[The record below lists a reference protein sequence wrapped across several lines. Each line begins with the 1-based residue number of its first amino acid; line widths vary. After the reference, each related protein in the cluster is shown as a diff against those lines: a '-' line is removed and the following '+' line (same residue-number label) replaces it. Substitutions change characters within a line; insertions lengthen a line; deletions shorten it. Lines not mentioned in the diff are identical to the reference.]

1 MEKLLFDKL
10 STGDYVSVAILL
22 ERKTPKQIAFVLSEL
37 PQDQLLSVCKELD
50 SGVLADVL
58 VLLDAEKQKQLI
70 EGLRDKELGEVM
82 DEVSPD
88 QTADLI
94 EDLPTNTAL
103 RIAESDDIAT
113 LLRTRSFL
121 TLKPLLR
128 EMNAVDIADVFNC
141 LEVQEIPLLFR
152 LLPKDLAAETF
163 VELDTQQ
170 QQALI
175 SRLNNVEL
183 RAVMEELFVDD
194 MVDILEEMPANVVKR
209 MLAQSDE
216 TTRAYVN
223 EILNYPKDSA
233 GSIMTVEFVSL
244 APTMTVDDA
253 YEKIRTTA
261 IDKET
266 IYTCYVVDEHKRLI
280 GIVTAKDLLLAQ
292 KTDII
297 GEIMESNIVYAH
309 TTEDREAVARM
320 LTEYGFLAI
329 PVVDDEMRLVGIV
342 TIDDAID
349 VLKEET
355 TEDISKMAAVA
366 PSTKPYLKTGVW
378 TIWRNRIPWLLVLM
392 ISATF
397 TGLILNKFEHKLA
410 LISSVLFAC
419 VPMIMDTGGNAGS
432 QASVTVIR
440 ALALGELNTK
450 DLLRVVWK
458 EMRASFLLGIS
469 LSIAC
474 FAKLMLIDNLLF
486 GYKDY
491 TVFTCV
497 VVSLALMCTVIIAK
511 LVGCILPMLAKKMK
525 LDPAVVASPFITTI
539 VDALALILYCSLAVG
554 LLGGL
559 TTM

>member
-50 SGVLADVL
+50 SGV
-58 VLLDAEKQKQLI
+58 
-70 EGLRDKELGEVM
+70 LRDKELGEVM

-378 TIWRNRIPWLLVLM
+378 AIWRNRIPWLLVLM

-458 EMRASFLLGIS
+458 EMRASILLGIS

-559 TTM
+559 TAM

>member
-1 MEKLLFDKL
+1 
-10 STGDYVSVAILL
+10 
-22 ERKTPKQIAFVLSEL
+22 
-37 PQDQLLSVCKELD
+37 
-50 SGVLADVL
+50 
-58 VLLDAEKQKQLI
+58 
-70 EGLRDKELGEVM
+70 M

-378 TIWRNRIPWLLVLM
+378 AIWRNRIPWLLVLM

>member
-1 MEKLLFDKL
+1 MEKLLFDNL

-378 TIWRNRIPWLLVLM
+378 AIWRNRIPWLLVLM

-491 TVFTCV
+491 TIFTCV

>member
-1 MEKLLFDKL
+1 MEKLLFDNL

-37 PQDQLLSVCKELD
+37 PQDQLLNVCKELD

-175 SRLNNVEL
+175 SRLSNVEL

-233 GSIMTVEFVSL
+233 GSIMTVEFISL

-309 TTEDREAVARM
+309 TTEDRETVARM

-355 TEDISKMAAVA
+355 TEDISKMAAVS
-366 PSTKPYLKTGVW
+366 PSTKPYLKTSVW
-378 TIWRNRIPWLLVLM
+378 AIWRNRIPWLLVLM

-458 EMRASFLLGIS
+458 EMRASILLGIS

>member
-1 MEKLLFDKL
+1 M
-10 STGDYVSVAILL
+10 
-22 ERKTPKQIAFVLSEL
+22 
-37 PQDQLLSVCKELD
+37 
-50 SGVLADVL
+50 
-58 VLLDAEKQKQLI
+58 
-70 EGLRDKELGEVM
+70 
-82 DEVSPD
+82 
-88 QTADLI
+88 
-94 EDLPTNTAL
+94 
-103 RIAESDDIAT
+103 
-113 LLRTRSFL
+113 
-121 TLKPLLR
+121 
-128 EMNAVDIADVFNC
+128 
-141 LEVQEIPLLFR
+141 FR

-458 EMRASFLLGIS
+458 EMRASILLGIS

>member
-194 MVDILEEMPANVVKR
+194 MVDILEEMPANVVER

-458 EMRASFLLGIS
+458 EMRASILLGIS

>member
-1 MEKLLFDKL
+1 MEKLLYDFM
-10 STGDYVSVAILL
+10 STGDYASVAVLL
-22 ERKTPKQIAFVLSEL
+22 ERETPEQIAAVLSEL
-37 PQDQLLSVCKELD
+37 SQDQLLGVSKELE

-58 VLLDAEKQKQLI
+58 VLLDTEKQRQLI
-70 EGLRDKELGEVM
+70 EGLHDKELDKVM
-82 DEVSPD
+82 DEVTPD

-103 RIAESDDIAT
+103 RIVESDDIAT
-113 LLRTRSFL
+113 LLRTRNFL
-121 TLKPLLR
+121 ALKPLLE
-128 EMNAVDIADVFNC
+128 EMNAVDIADAFNG
-141 LEVQEIPLLFR
+141 LEEQEIPLLFR

-175 SRLNNVEL
+175 ERLNNLEL

-194 MVDILEEMPANVVKR
+194 MVDIIEEMPANVVKR
-209 MLAQSDE
+209 MLAESDA
-216 TTRAYVN
+216 TTRSYVN
-223 EILNYPKDSA
+223 EILKYPQDSA

-266 IYTCYVVDEHKRLI
+266 IYTCYVVDEQKRLI
-280 GIVTAKDLLLAQ
+280 GIVTAKDLLLAP
-292 KTDII
+292 KTKLI
-297 GEIMESNIVYAH
+297 GEIMESNMVYAH

-320 LTEYGFLAI
+320 LTEYGFLSI

-342 TIDDAID
+342 TVDDAID
-349 VLKEET
+349 VLREET
-355 TEDISKMAAVA
+355 TEDIAKMAAVA
-366 PSTKPYLKTGVW
+366 PSTKPYLKTSVW
-378 TIWRNRIPWLLVLM
+378 AIWRNRIPWLLVLM

-410 LISSVLFAC
+410 VISSVLFAC

-440 ALALGELNTK
+440 ALALGELSTK
-450 DLLRVVWK
+450 DVLRVLWK
-458 EMRASFLLGIS
+458 EMRASVLLGIS

-491 TVFTCV
+491 NVFTCV

-511 LVGCILPMLAKKMK
+511 LVGCMLPMLAKRMK

-539 VDALALILYCSLAVG
+539 VDALALVLYCSLAVG

-559 TTM
+559 RAM

>member
-1 MEKLLFDKL
+1 MEKLLFDNL

-378 TIWRNRIPWLLVLM
+378 AIWRNRIPWLLVLM